1 MKLNFGWHS
10 SLSLLTF
17 TLTFSNAVLEVKAQS
32 YSTPRAWLIS
42 QKFQPPIGND
52 PKPAT
57 TGGATR
63 GGPTCF
69 TGEKGLTPLLPA
81 NKLGLTFR
89 NNPTF
94 FWYTPP
100 SPAKTAEFIIATNDD
115 QNQELYKTTLTL
127 PNKSGIVGFTLPKN
141 VSILKEGITYHW
153 IVTVIC
159 DPKDSSENPHL
170 DGWVKLTSPN
180 KQLSQALAAANPSI
194 VSNLYAKNGIWYEAL
209 DNLVKLRRTKPQN
222 ARIKQNWQD
231 FLGSVGLVNL
241 FQEPFVDLPPQKN
254 S

>member
-10 SLSLLTF
+10 SLSLLAF
-17 TLTFSNAVLEVKAQS
+17 TLILSNASLEVKAQL

-63 GGPTCF
+63 GGATCF

-100 SPAKTAEFIIATNDD
+100 TPVKTAEFVIATNDD
-115 QNQELYKTTLTL
+115 EDQELYKTTLTL
-127 PNKSGIVGFTLPKN
+127 PDKSGIVGFTLPKD
-141 VSILKEGITYHW
+141 VSILKEGKTYHW
-153 IVTVIC
+153 TVTVIC
-159 DPKDSSENPHL
+159 DPKDPGENPHL
-170 DGWVKLTSPN
+170 DGLVKLTSPN
-180 KQLSQALAAANPSI
+180 KKLSQALAVADPSI

-209 DNLVKLRRTKPQN
+209 DNLVKLRKTKPQN
-222 ARIKQNWQD
+222 QRIKQNWQD
-231 FLGSVGLVNL
+231 FLGSVGLDNM
-241 FQEPFVDLPPQKN
+241 FGEPFVDLPPQKN